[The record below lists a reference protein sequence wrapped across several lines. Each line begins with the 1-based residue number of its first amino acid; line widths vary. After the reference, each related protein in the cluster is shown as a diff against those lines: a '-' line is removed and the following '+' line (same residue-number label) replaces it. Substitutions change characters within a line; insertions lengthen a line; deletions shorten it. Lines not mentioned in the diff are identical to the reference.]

1 MIRQN
6 RAVPIM
12 LLLTLGFVLWVGGCL
27 DSDADDLTAEPLPT
41 PVPTSTPAPVVTEA
55 ADNAP
60 PAEEPFVY
68 TIEEGDLLDTIA
80 AKFNVD
86 TSVIL
91 LANPGLNASVLF
103 IGQELKIPGATT
115 EQLAIVNPEDRPEG
129 EPTDYVVKAGDTM
142 GAIANT
148 YVVSSAALQAANPTV
163 DAGSLQIGQLLS
175 VPPLYT
181 GLSPDEVASVT
192 GNQKVDRLPNETL
205 THVVKAGDLLSSL
218 ADIYSVDVDE
228 IMFRNSL
235 TDANEIYIG
244 QELLIPPPRSEEA
257 VASSTSPTAPTGSE
271 PTTATSPTTDPTP
284 AP

>member
-1 MIRQN
+1 
-6 RAVPIM
+6 M
-12 LLLTLGFVLWVGGCL
+12 LLLTLGFILWVSGCL
-27 DSDADDLTAEPLPT
+27 DSEADDLTAEVIPT
-41 PVPTSTPAPVVTEA
+41 PVPTSTPAPVVSEA

-115 EQLAIVNPEDRPEG
+115 EQLAIIDPEDRPEG
-129 EPTDYVVKAGDTM
+129 QPLDYVVKSGDTF

-148 YVVSSAALQAANPTV
+148 YVVSVDALSAANPAV
-163 DAGSLQIGQLLS
+163 DAGALQIGQLLT

-181 GLSPDEVASVT
+181 GLSPEEIASVT
-192 GNQKVDRLPNETL
+192 GNQKVDRVPGEIS
-205 THVVKAGDLLSSL
+205 THVVEPGDLLSEL
-218 ADIYSVDVDE
+218 ADIYSVDIEE
-228 IMFRNSL
+228 IMERNSL
-235 TDANEIYIG
+235 TDRNEIYIG
-244 QELLIPPPRSEEA
+244 QELLIPPPKQ
-257 VASSTSPTAPTGSE
+257 PTAQAQPAVPAIAASAE
-271 PTTATSPTTDPTP
+271 PTVGP
-284 AP
+284 